1 MKEIIYPMFALVLL
15 TFCVGLSLGTSRFI
29 SVRKGQVDRRYYK
42 LMSGYS
48 PPEYVAKLGRNF
60 SNLFEVPI
68 LFYILG
74 LLVIALNIKSQLLL
88 CLSWL
93 FVALRSTHS
102 FIHITYNNPIHR
114 FLAFLSSSLIVL
126 IMWIQLI
133 SIISKT

>member
-15 TFCVGLSLGTSRFI
+15 TFCVGLGLGASRFI
-29 SVRKGQVDRRYYK
+29 SVRKRQVDPRYYK
-42 LMSGYS
+42 LMTGYT

-74 LLVIALNIKSQLLL
+74 VLVIALDIQSQLILA
-88 CLSWL
+88 LSWV
-93 FVALRSTHS
+93 FVALRALHS

-114 FLAFLSSSLIVL
+114 FLAFLSSSLVVL
-126 IMWIQLI
+126 VMWVQLVFVI
-133 SIISKT
+133 A